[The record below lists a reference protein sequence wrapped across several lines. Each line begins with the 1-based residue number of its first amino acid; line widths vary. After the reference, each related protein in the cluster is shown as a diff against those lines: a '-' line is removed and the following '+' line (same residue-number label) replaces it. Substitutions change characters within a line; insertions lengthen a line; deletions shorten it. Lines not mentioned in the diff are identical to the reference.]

1 VVVLGCRL
9 APHLLPDV
17 STAGTRHRRRMEIL
31 REKRDIFIK
40 DKTTQGTIQAR
51 HENEQ
56 PRREERVGT
65 ESEKTNC
72 KGVDKYGEL
81 R

>member
-1 VVVLGCRL
+1 
-9 APHLLPDV
+9 
-17 STAGTRHRRRMEIL
+17 MEIL

-40 DKTTQGTIQAR
+40 DKTTQGTSQAR

-56 PRREERVGT
+56 PKRRVGT
-65 ESEKTNC
+65 ESKKTTC

-81 R
+81 Q

>member
-1 VVVLGCRL
+1 
-9 APHLLPDV
+9 
-17 STAGTRHRRRMEIL
+17 MEIL

-40 DKTTQGTIQAR
+40 DKTTQGTSQAR

-56 PRREERVGT
+56 PGREERVGT